1 MTKSKKSIA
10 LVLRTCRSNLTSRD
24 GFQWADVG
32 GTTVAEDWVKN
43 TNCGNGLHGW
53 LFGAGDHNCSDYL
66 AEDSKWMVLEVD
78 LKSIVML
85 GDKCKFPSA
94 KTVFVGDKKTATDYL
109 IANEPRCKNV
119 AVIGA
124 SITVGDS
131 EAVIVGGLGT
141 ATAGNGGTA
150 TAGGSGEIRIRY
162 YDSKADRFRTVI
174 GYIGENGLKANTA
187 YKLDDNYKFIE
198 VDGE

>member
-78 LKSIVML
+78 LKNPNFTIKAGYKDYQGTNWGMQSTTDQAAAAENKL
-85 GDKCKFPSA
+85 KQQNP
-94 KTVFVGDKKTATDYL
+94 KKL
-109 IANEPRCKNV
+109 I
-119 AVIGA
+119 
-124 SITVGDS
+124 
-131 EAVIVGGLGT
+131 
-141 ATAGNGGTA
+141 
-150 TAGGSGEIRIRY
+150 
-162 YDSKADRFRTVI
+162 
-174 GYIGENGLKANTA
+174 
-187 YKLDDNYKFIE
+187 
-198 VDGE
+198 